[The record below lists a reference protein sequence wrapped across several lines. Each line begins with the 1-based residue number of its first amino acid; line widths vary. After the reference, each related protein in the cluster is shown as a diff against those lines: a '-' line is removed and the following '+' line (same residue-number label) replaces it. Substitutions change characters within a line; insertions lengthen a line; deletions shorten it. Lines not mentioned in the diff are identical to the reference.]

1 MFLYTNQSKKGLS
14 LITVLLFMLVATLA
28 ATGVFKWLSTQN
40 KASASRLMQSEVYQA
55 SQAGIETARS
65 WMVYH
70 GHDVG
75 ALIKQYKE
83 TKKPILLDSIL
94 RPLASDKNQ
103 KFSVLL
109 VGADT
114 KSYPYKLKFIS
125 TGTARSGSKY
135 SQVAIVGVDGLYK
148 VSIPIERTGIDFDKA
163 FSGRVTN
170 LVGTDKM
177 QSAIVNGDYNGNVP
191 RIDESLIVTGN
202 ANLQGTVNLA
212 GADFYVKGDFENQ
225 VQ

>member
-1 MFLYTNQSKKGLS
+1 MSLFKQNSKKGLS

-70 GHDVG
+70 GHEVG
-75 ALIKQYKE
+75 ALIKQYKDDNR
-83 TKKPILLDSIL
+83 KPVLLDSIL
-94 RPLASDKNQ
+94 HPLASNKNQ

-114 KSYPYKLKFIS
+114 KSYPYKLKLIS
-125 TGTARSGSKY
+125 TGMSRSGSKY
-135 SQVAIVGVDGLYK
+135 SQVAIVSVDGLYR
-148 VSIPIERTGIDFDKA
+148 VSIPLEQSNIDFDKA
-163 FSGRVTN
+163 FFGKVSN

-177 QSAIVNGDYNGNVP
+177 QSAIINGN
-191 RIDESLIVTGN
+191 
-202 ANLQGTVNLA
+202 
-212 GADFYVKGDFENQ
+212 Y
-225 VQ
+225 